1 MRPFRPD
8 LPGCLRRT
16 ATASH
21 RVMVQRAI
29 VVVRRRF
36 DRVQFEPGQFRRH
49 GIFRDVK
56 SGWPKKKTLCLIL
69 RVF

>member
-1 MRPFRPD
+1 LAGFAGLLAPHGHGKLSDR
-8 LPGCLRRT
+8 G
-16 ATASH
+16 
-21 RVMVQRAI
+21 AI

-49 GIFRDVK
+49 GIFRDVE

>member
-1 MRPFRPD
+1 
-8 LPGCLRRT
+8 
-16 ATASH
+16 
-21 RVMVQRAI
+21 MVQGAI

-49 GIFRDVK
+49 GIFRDVE

>member
-1 MRPFRPD
+1 
-8 LPGCLRRT
+8 
-16 ATASH
+16 
-21 RVMVQRAI
+21 MVQGAI